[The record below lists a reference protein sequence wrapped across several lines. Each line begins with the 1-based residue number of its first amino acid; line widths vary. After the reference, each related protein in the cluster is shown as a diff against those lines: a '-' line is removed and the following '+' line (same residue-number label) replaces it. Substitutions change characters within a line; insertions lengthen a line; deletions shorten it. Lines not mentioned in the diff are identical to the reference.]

1 MGDPECQT
9 ILPKLKTDLVDILL
23 ACCDGKLDE
32 VDIQWLNKKSLCVVL
47 CSKGYPD
54 SFLKNVEIE
63 NLEQIEISD
72 MNYLFHAGTI
82 KKDNKIYAVGGR
94 VLNFVS
100 ISDNF
105 SDSKKNIIDN
115 IERLN
120 WPGGFYRKDIG
131 YKVIK

>member
-1 MGDPECQT
+1 MNLEE
-9 ILPKLKTDLVDILL
+9 K
-23 ACCDGKLDE
+23 KLDQVKIE
-32 VDIQWLNKKSLCVVL
+32 WINIKSICVVL
-47 CSKGYPD
+47 CSNGYPD
-54 SFLKNVEIE
+54 TYKKNVKIDNIE
-63 NLEQIEISD
+63 NIKLD
-72 MNYLFHAGTI
+72 KNNFLFHAGTI
-82 KKDNKIYAVGGR
+82 KNGKNIYAMGGR